1 MFSKLTVNVG
11 KPCLFG
17 IVAVSLQGCIYSDE
31 PLLSEN
37 QNISDPALLGKYV
50 AAKSELKISTIEVRL
65 TGTQYRLLTLG
76 DSNNILTVDLQM
88 LTPPLYLAQVKIP
101 KKIPKKTP
109 KEYAYSY
116 WLVYVSPGFLLLND
130 IPCNPEIK
138 KQAGVKSNADSFDCT
153 FSSRDDVIAVAQF
166 AAKHFLDDPNQ
177 LTAWIKVYK

>member
-1 MFSKLTVNVG
+1 MFSKLTAKVG

-17 IVAVSLQGCIYSDE
+17 LIAVSLQGCIYSDD

-37 QNISDPALLGKYV
+37 QDISDPALLGKYV
-50 AAKSELKISTIEVRL
+50 AAKSELKISTIAVRL
-65 TGTQYRLLTLG
+65 NGTKYRLLTLG
-76 DSNNILTVDLQM
+76 DSNNILTVDLQE
-88 LTPPLYLAQVKIP
+88 LAPPLYLAQA
-101 KKIPKKTP
+101 KIPKKTP

-138 KQAGVKSNADSFDCT
+138 RQAGVKSNADSFDCT

-166 AAKHFLDDPNQ
+166 AAKHFLDDPND